1 MARTMLSRGR
11 TRSPAVHPTMDAFSP
26 DFTPYWTTARETV
39 EQSWP
44 EGEERRSAGDE
55 QALADLD
62 ERILAARSVV

>member
-1 MARTMLSRGR
+1 
-11 TRSPAVHPTMDAFSP
+11 MDAFSP

-44 EGEERRSAGDE
+44 EGEDRRSAGDE

>member
-1 MARTMLSRGR
+1 
-11 TRSPAVHPTMDAFSP
+11 MDAFSP

-39 EQSWP
+39 EQRWS
-44 EGEERRSAGDE
+44 EGEERHGTGEE